1 MSERLQRIPLSLV
14 VRPTASLLSFKLGM
28 SGHLDQ
34 FSGIYL
40 HESWLEFPFADNSPP
55 IDSISG
61 SFQTSLQLLLVLLTR
76 EAKIPV

>member
-1 MSERLQRIPLSLV
+1 MPKRLQRITLRLV
-14 VRPTASLLSFKLGM
+14 VRPTASLLSFKLRM

-34 FSGIYL
+34 FSGVYL

-61 SFQTSLQLLLVLLTR
+61 SFQASLQLLLILLTR
-76 EAKIPV
+76 KTKIPV